1 MTKKKVS
8 RAGGGRTPRV
18 SAGRAATAVERIVEE
33 TRRRIKEGHFAPGQ
47 RLIEAD
53 LTRLLGVSRGSLR
66 EAMARLAGDGL
77 VTMEPNRGAAVR
89 VLTRVEVLSI
99 SAIREVL
106 EGLAARL
113 AATRIDDGDNRL
125 QFEKVWKEMSSEK
138 ARANVNEYV
147 ACNSSFHSAIVRI
160 SANEPLA
167 QLLEQLR
174 TPVYRFQFRSRLT
187 PESLQLGHAEHSEI
201 AEAILA
207 GDTDRAERAMRRHLR
222 SSARLIGSLP
232 DDAFG

>member
-1 MTKKKVS
+1 VPKKKVS
-8 RAGGGRTPRV
+8 RAAGGRTPQV
-18 SAGRAATAVERIVEE
+18 SAGRAATAVERIVDE

-53 LTRLLGVSRGSLR
+53 LTRMLGVSRGSLR

-77 VTMEPNRGAAVR
+77 VTIEPNRGAAVR
-89 VLTRVEVLSI
+89 VLTRHEVQSI

-113 AATRIDDGDNRL
+113 AAARIDDEENRPR
-125 QFEKVWKEMSSEK
+125 FDKVWKEMSGEK
-138 ARANVNEYV
+138 ARTNVNEYV
-147 ACNSSFHSAIVRI
+147 ACNTRFHSEIVRI

-187 PESLQLGHAEHSEI
+187 PESLQLGHQEHSEI

-207 GDTDRAERAMRRHLR
+207 GDSDRAERSMRRHLR
-222 SSARLIGSLP
+222 SSAKLIGSLP